1 MVIET
6 KPYQLKNIITIK
18 SYLQNI
24 INCIRKTDIWEIQLT
39 TAVNFISSKDND
51 EERVIHSKGD
61 NIEIMINDKPEDI
74 IEDPFQ
80 SLFSSYQIGLET
92 S

>member
-24 INCIRKTDIWEIQLT
+24 INGIRKTDIWEIQLT
-39 TAVNFISSKDND
+39 TAINFISSKDND
-51 EERVIHSKGD
+51 EERVIH
-61 NIEIMINDKPEDI
+61 
-74 IEDPFQ
+74 
-80 SLFSSYQIGLET
+80 
-92 S
+92 